1 MKTITNSDEMI
12 RWASKAKRGEKVV
25 YYNGMLIADRE
36 RHFQRGGF
44 ADTMPETMKTAK
56 AAWRCYMDGLVC
68 LVQKKNGAMDYD
80 YIAVRS

>member
-1 MKTITNSDEMI
+1 MKAITNSDEMI

-44 ADTMPETMKTAK
+44 ADTMPETMKAARAASCAMRRALRSLRMSTAT
-56 AAWRCYMDGLVC
+56 AA
-68 LVQKKNGAMDYD
+68 
-80 YIAVRS
+80 